1 MARFKLDPVLKVR
14 QLQEKK
20 HKSDLF
26 EIKVIRENAE
36 KVLEDL
42 EAQKEKQMEDLEV
55 EDKIRALD
63 LQMQYAYLNSL
74 AKQVETQRTTLEKIL
89 KEEEKKRGEL
99 VKVNQDKKMMEK
111 LKEKFIGNILKET
124 QKREQLSL
132 DAISQRT
139 TLNK

>member
-20 HKSDLF
+20 HKRDLF

-42 EAQKEKQMEDLEV
+42 EAQKEKQMEDLGV

>member
-1 MARFKLDPVLKVR
+1 
-14 QLQEKK
+14 
-20 HKSDLF
+20 
-26 EIKVIRENAE
+26 
-36 KVLEDL
+36 
-42 EAQKEKQMEDLEV
+42 MEDLEV
-55 EDKIRALD
+55 KDKIRALD

-124 QKREQLSL
+124 QKR
-132 DAISQRT
+132 AVIS
-139 TLNK
+139 